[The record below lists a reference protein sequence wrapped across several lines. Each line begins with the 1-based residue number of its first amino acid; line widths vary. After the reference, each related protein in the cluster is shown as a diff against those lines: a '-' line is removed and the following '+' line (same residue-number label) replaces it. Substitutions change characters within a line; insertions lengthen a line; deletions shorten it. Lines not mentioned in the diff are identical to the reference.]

1 MSTTAHDSSRA
12 PAAPDAIATLID
24 GIARRA
30 RVAAGALAVAST
42 RRKNA
47 ALVGMAAIF
56 RARAAEIVA
65 ENEKDLAAGR
75 KAGLSAA
82 MLDRLALDAKRVE
95 AMAASLEKVAM
106 LDDPIGEVVDAKRLP
121 NGIELGRMR
130 VPIGVIGIIFESRP
144 NVTADA
150 GCLCLKSGN
159 AVILRGGSEAFH
171 SNMVLGRLM
180 DEAIQQAGLPAG
192 CVQLVPTTD
201 RAAVGALLQR
211 NDLVDLIIP
220 RGGKS
225 LIERVVADSRIP
237 VIKHYDGNCF
247 IYIDETADPL
257 MAATIM
263 VNAKT
268 QRPGVC
274 NAVESLL
281 MHRDWAARHGA
292 DLIAALQEKKVEIRA
307 DEALRALVPGLAAAT
322 PEDWETEYLDLIL
335 TAGIVDSTQQAID
348 FINAHSSHHTDAIVT
363 RDYAASQR
371 FLAGV
376 DSACVFVNCSTRL
389 SDGGQFGM
397 GCEIGIS
404 TDKLHARG
412 PMGLRELT
420 TLKFIARG
428 DGQARE

>member
-1 MSTTAHDSSRA
+1 
-12 PAAPDAIATLID
+12 
-24 GIARRA
+24 
-30 RVAAGALAVAST
+30 
-42 RRKNA
+42 
-47 ALVGMAAIF
+47 
-56 RARAAEIVA
+56 
-65 ENEKDLAAGR
+65 
-75 KAGLSAA
+75 
-82 MLDRLALDAKRVE
+82 
-95 AMAASLEKVAM
+95 
-106 LDDPIGEVVDAKRLP
+106 
-121 NGIELGRMR
+121 
-130 VPIGVIGIIFESRP
+130 
-144 NVTADA
+144 
-150 GCLCLKSGN
+150 
-159 AVILRGGSEAFH
+159 
-171 SNMVLGRLM
+171 
-180 DEAIQQAGLPAG
+180 
-192 CVQLVPTTD
+192 
-201 RAAVGALLQR
+201 
-211 NDLVDLIIP
+211 
-220 RGGKS
+220 
-225 LIERVVADSRIP
+225 
-237 VIKHYDGNCF
+237 
-247 IYIDETADPL
+247 